1 MKKHL
6 TLGIVLSLVSA
17 SVQGKPT
24 TDQTGTTRSSADVF
38 LSSPSHSFEIEGSA
52 LYLQPTGSNLH
63 YAAEAQPLPILTPQ
77 WKIHEISTDYHFGFD
92 VGIRGIF
99 HESNTNLSLSWEHF
113 HSSDSAKRTVPPTD
127 MIGPFFEIGPDAS
140 FFQKAHGHATFH
152 FDQGNLD
159 YGIYINFGSR
169 LETNVYAGVSV
180 ARIAQTVS
188 SKFSSL
194 DGTTTRSLKIPST
207 YLGAGPQLGL
217 DFDYRI
223 VNGFHFS
230 GEASASLFVGT
241 QKNHTKYRTVS
252 PALAGLGIAVN
263 HQKTSVHKKTQV
275 VPALEGKLG
284 LSYFYTTC
292 NFMFKIEAGYQA
304 QVYFSAIQSTNMGS
318 EVLLPPIT
326 PNTTGVYARTF
337 EPETSNFA
345 LAGPYLMI
353 DFGF

>member
-17 SVQGKPT
+17 NIYGKSEA
-24 TDQTGTTRSSADVF
+24 DQSRSSTDVF

-63 YAAEAQPLPILTPQ
+63 YAAEAQPLPLVTPQ
-77 WKIHEISTDYHFGFD
+77 WKIHEVGTDYHFGFD
-92 VGIRGIF
+92 VGIRGLF
-99 HESNTNLSLSWEHF
+99 HHTNSTLALVWEHF

-127 MIGPFFEIGPDAS
+127 MIGPFFEIGPDSS
-140 FFQKAHGHATFH
+140 FFMKAHGHAKFD
-152 FDQGNLD
+152 FDQVNLD
-159 YGIYINFGSR
+159 YGIFINFGSH
-169 LETNVYAGVSV
+169 LETNVYAGVSG
-180 ARIAQTVS
+180 ARIAQTIS

-194 DGTTTRSLKIPST
+194 DGTTTRSIKVPSSF
-207 YLGAGPQLGL
+207 LGAGPQLGL

-223 VNGFHFS
+223 VDGFHFS
-230 GEASASLFVGT
+230 GEAAASIFVGR
-241 QKNHTKYRTVS
+241 QKNHTKYRSVS
-252 PALAGLGIAVN
+252 PALAGLGFPFN
-263 HQKTSVHKKTQV
+263 PQKTTVHKKTQV

-304 QVYFSAIQSTNMGS
+304 QVYFNAIQSINIGS
-318 EVLLPPIT
+318 EVLLPPIL

-337 EPETSNFA
+337 EPEISNFA
-345 LAGPYLMI
+345 LAGPYLTI